1 VGLEASNQVIDD
13 MLTPPPPMID
23 ACERAVR
30 VPLAASD
37 GTVTA

>member
-30 VPLAASD
+30 ASD